1 MVVISERPIEVYRF
15 PIAAIA
21 VAVAVALLIQV
32 FLPVYFAYA
41 ALLDLPLLVAIYFGL
56 SRRNP
61 SSGLLLG
68 MVIGLIQDGLSHGP
82 IGLYGM
88 AKTVIGFAA
97 SSLGVRIDIERSVS
111 RIVLVFLFY
120 HVHQLVFALTERLIL
135 GSPTPLLSLRVSAA
149 AVVNGLLSAPL
160 FVLLDRFRKAS

>member
-1 MVVISERPIEVYRF
+1 MVVISERPIDVYRF
-15 PIAAIA
+15 PLVA
-21 VAVAVALLIQV
+21 VAVAVAAALLIQV

-41 ALLDLPLLVAIYFGL
+41 ALLDLPLLVATYFGL

-68 MVIGLIQDGLSHGP
+68 MFIGLVQDGLSHGP

-97 SSLGVRIDIERSVS
+97 SSVGGRIDVEHPLS
-111 RIVLVFLFY
+111 RIILVFLFY
-120 HVHQLVFALTERLIL
+120 HVHQLVFALAERLLL
-135 GSPTPLLSLRVSAA
+135 GNPTPILSLRVLVAA
-149 AVVNGLLSAPL
+149 LVNGLLSAPL
-160 FVLLDRFRKAS
+160 FLLLDRFKKAS